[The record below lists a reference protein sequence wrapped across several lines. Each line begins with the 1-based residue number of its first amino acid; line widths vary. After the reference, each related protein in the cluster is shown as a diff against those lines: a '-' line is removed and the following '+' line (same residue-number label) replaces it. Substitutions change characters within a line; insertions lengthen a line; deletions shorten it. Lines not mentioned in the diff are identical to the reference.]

1 MTFNELREA
10 RHQPVCSETRQRT
23 DGQDPVPVAAPK
35 KTRSQMPFQTLDAL
49 AHRAVGDVHLLGG
62 VRKIQVS
69 GSRFEEAKRLERRK
83 YARHPEMIAALT
95 ADASSHRWPSSHQH
109 SKIRICVD

>member
-1 MTFNELREA
+1 
-10 RHQPVCSETRQRT
+10 
-23 DGQDPVPVAAPK
+23 
-35 KTRSQMPFQTLDAL
+35 MPFQTLDAL

-95 ADASSHRWPSSHQH
+95 ADASNHRWPSSHPH
-109 SKIRICVD
+109 SKMPYRSKLA